1 MLTLK
6 VKRRIIYLSIFC
18 FTICLCFFYVI
29 KTLNQSLLYFK
40 TPSEI
45 FDDQN
50 LDLSKEIRLGGMVKK
65 NSIKVNKREIQF
77 IITDLKKE
85 ILVSYKGTVPN
96 LFLEEKGVI
105 AEGKLKD
112 KKFFIANRVLAKHD
126 ENYKPPSENQLDKK

>member
-18 FTICLCFFYVI
+18 LTIFLCFFYVI

-65 NSIKVNKREIQF
+65 IQLKSIKGKF
-77 IITDLKKE
+77 
-85 ILVSYKGTVPN
+85 N
-96 LFLEEKGVI
+96 LLLQI
-105 AEGKLKD
+105 
-112 KKFFIANRVLAKHD
+112 
-126 ENYKPPSENQLDKK
+126 

>member
-1 MLTLK
+1 MLTFK
-6 VKRRIIYLSIFC
+6 VKRRIIYLGIFC
-18 FTICLCFFYVI
+18 FTLFLCFFYVI

-96 LFLEEKGVI
+96 LFLEGKGVI

-126 ENYKPPSENQLDKK
+126 ENYKPPLEYQLDKK